1 MRTSSEG
8 IALLHHFES
17 CRLVAYPDPG
27 SKDGRPWTIGWGHTG
42 PEVRKGLV
50 WTQAQA
56 DAAFVRDLEATE
68 SLVSQM
74 VSNASQAEFD
84 AMVSFAYN
92 LGATALRNSTLM
104 KLYKAGDK
112 RGAAEQFLRWN
123 KNDGVIMYG
132 LTKRRTAE
140 RALFLGANAHLA
152 IITGEQAKRAT
163 A

>member
-1 MRTSSEG
+1 MRTSNEG

-27 SKDGRPWTIGWGHTG
+27 SKDGHPWTIGWGHTG
-42 PEVRKGLV
+42 PEVKKGLI

-56 DAAFVRDLEATE
+56 DAAFISDLEATE

-74 VSNASQAEFD
+74 VPNASQAEFD

-140 RALFLGANAHLA
+140 RALFLGASAHLA
-152 IITGEQAKRAT
+152 IITGEQARRAT